1 MKLIFYNL
9 KRCITGYSLSYFC
22 LLFLLALSSYSLPI
36 TKKPP
41 GRRLIGV
48 TPRPTPVNLFTY
60 HNFANLSD
68 RQSLSPT
75 DNDPIRFS
83 LSINKQSIRL
93 GETIDLTI
101 KAELLTISPNLLFHL
116 PGSNTYRLKL
126 ILPAGFEQTGG
137 DFVDYIGAE
146 LSYPART
153 EATYHIIGHFS
164 TIAPGTSF
172 RLLRSHGQA
181 DAQSLFVE
189 KALVNLKE
197 LTTQKAALREHA
209 NDANNQTNSASPTL
223 YVVTDNVVTDNTAKG
238 ARVASPDYR
247 GFLEFANCDVIG
259 GWAIDVNSPKQSVDL
274 DIYIDNAKV
283 ATIKADQNRSD
294 VAKTYNVSGFE
305 LYGYRWNLPEK
316 YKANKSLKVSVRFAN
331 SNTDLIQSPT
341 TTPVC
346 PGSSTGTDPA
356 DPSGTPNY
364 RGFLEFANC
373 DVIGGWAIN
382 LNAPKQSVNLDIYIN
397 DVKVTTIKADQ
408 NRTDVSKSFNVS
420 GFELYGYRW
429 NLPDQYKNN
438 SPLKIAAKVAG
449 SSFELTQSPLSTP
462 SCPGSS
468 TPSCAFD
475 VSVNSINASC
485 GGSVSLNATCSGPNC
500 DQVSYSWSGNGVSQ
514 QGQTLNLTAPST
526 NGTYTYTVTATRPG
540 CASKTATGT
549 VTVSGCST
557 QPSCAFD
564 VSVNSVN
571 ATCGGSV
578 SLNANCSGPNCD
590 QITYSWTGN
599 GISQQGQTI
608 NFTAPSANGSYSYTV
623 TATRNGCTSKTTTGT
638 VTVDG
643 CTPTQNCAF
652 DVSVSSMS
660 AACGSAVSLNAN
672 CSGPN
677 CDQVSYSW
685 SGNGVTQQG
694 QTLNLTAPSA
704 NGTYSYT
711 VTATRNG
718 CTSKTAVGVVTVT
731 GCTPQPTCAF
741 DVSVSSMSAT
751 CGGAVS
757 LNANC
762 SGPNCDQIT
771 YSWTGNGVTQQGQTL
786 NLTAPS
792 TNGTY
797 SYTVTATRNGC
808 TSKTAVG
815 VVTVT
820 GCTPPQNCA
829 FDVSVNSINATCGGS
844 VSLNAN
850 CSGPNCDQITYSWTG
865 NGISQQGQTI
875 NFTAPSANGSYSYTV
890 TATRNGC
897 TSKTTTGTVTVDG
910 CTPTQNCAF
919 DVSVNSMSA
928 TCGGAVSLNATCS
941 GPNCD
946 QVSYSWTGNG
956 ISQQGQT
963 LNLTAPSANGTYS
976 YTVTATRN
984 GCTSKTAVGVVTVTG
999 CTPQP
1004 TCAFDVSVNS
1014 VSAACGSALSLNANC
1029 SGPNCDQ
1036 VSYSWTGNGI
1046 SQQGQTLNLSAP
1058 STNGTY
1064 SYTVTATRNGCTSK
1078 TAVGTVTVSGCSA
1091 PTTPDYR
1098 SYLDNA
1104 NCNALNGWIFD
1115 TKATQ
1120 KSQSVDVY
1128 INGTKATTLLAD
1140 QTRTDVALAYNT
1152 NGFAQFGYSWSIPD
1166 AYKTNTPL
1174 TIAVKVAGST
1184 FELAHSPITTASCP
1198 SSTSTATCA
1207 FDVSVSSMSAACGSA
1222 VSLNANCS
1230 GPNCDQVSYSWTG
1243 NGVTQQ
1249 GQTLNLTA
1257 PSTNGSYTYTVTATR
1272 NGCTSKTATGTVTVT
1287 GCTPP
1292 PTCAF
1297 DVSVN
1302 SVSATCGSALSLNAN
1317 CSGPNCDQVSYSW
1330 TGNGVTQ
1337 QGQTLNLTV
1346 PSANGSYSYTVTA
1359 TRNGCTSKTAVGTVT
1374 VSGCSTPTPEYR
1386 SYLDNANCNA
1396 LNGWI
1401 LDTKATQKSQSVD
1414 VYINGTKAT
1423 TLLADQTRTDVALA
1437 YNTNGFA
1444 QFGYSWSIPDS
1455 YKTNTP
1461 LTIAVKVAGSTFELA
1476 HSPIITASCPSSTST
1491 ATCAFDVSVNSMSA
1505 ACGSAVSLN
1514 ANCSGPNCDQVS
1526 YSWTGNG
1533 VTQQGQT
1540 LNLTA
1545 PSANG
1550 TYSYTVTATRN
1561 GCTSKT
1567 AVGVVTVSGCT
1578 PTQNCA
1584 FDVSVNSVNTGCG
1597 GAVSLNANCSGP
1609 NCDQITYSWTGN
1621 GISQQGQTINFTAPS
1636 TNGSYSYTVT
1646 ATRNGCTS
1654 KTSVGVITVD
1664 GCTPPSNEGYPILNS
1679 PQPDD
1684 KRPILQNERVRVAI
1698 DLGVGGVVREVTD
1711 LQVGENMINC
1721 YVKSNGKRDPGRDDQ
1736 ISLYSLPDANTG
1748 WTQNGKRVLDDIGYN
1763 PVQGGS
1769 IAGDYS
1775 PILGYGRTDKMLYC
1789 KTRGM
1794 HWGLSNEPGD
1804 YIVEQWIRL
1813 EGNIVRRHVRI
1824 TGSRPDQTKYADS
1837 RQQELPCTYTSS
1849 MYYQFYVVQGDPYT
1863 NAPLVNVN
1871 AIPNI
1876 GGSGKSFNQY
1886 NYQGHMGP
1894 YDISASEPWI
1904 VAVRPNT
1911 NRGLALHT
1919 PYSNE
1924 FKAGLFDSPGIG
1936 PPESI
1941 NAGYIA
1947 NTVNMIL
1954 DPNGVYEFDI
1964 NMVVGTLDEI
1974 RSTINTLPR
1983 AETKPNYVFA
1993 NSPTRKG
2000 FTYRKG
2006 YDQGFPVGDELVIT
2020 PTDRRFRLSSP
2031 QKGYKTVEFGTIY
2044 VRMRA
2049 ITPETQLSLDWKKIG
2064 QSELEAEQSN
2074 QKIQFNIIPDNRYH
2088 TYAIPV
2094 KNSAQ
2099 WNGIVNSFTIRYINP
2114 SESGIQGQQFGVKW
2128 ISASDL
2134 GDQ

>member
-1 MKLIFYNL
+1 M
-9 KRCITGYSLSYFC
+9 SYFC

-41 GRRLIGV
+41 GRRLVSV

-164 TIAPGTSF
+164 TITPGTSF

-197 LTTQKAALREHA
+197 LTTQKAALREPA

-223 YVVTDNVVTDNTAKG
+223 YVVTDNLVTDNTAKG

-274 DIYIDNAKV
+274 DIYIDNTKV

-305 LYGYRWNLPEK
+305 LYGYRWSLPEK

-341 TTPVC
+341 NTPVC
-346 PGSSTGTDPA
+346 PGTSPGTDPS

-382 LNAPKQSVNLDIYIN
+382 LNSPKQSVNLDIYIN

-468 TPSCAFD
+468 TPTCAFD
-475 VSVNSINASC
+475 VSVNSVNASC
-485 GGSVSLNATCSGPNC
+485 GGSVSLNAN
-500 DQVSYSWSGNGVSQ
+500 
-514 QGQTLNLTAPST
+514 
-526 NGTYTYTVTATRPG
+526 
-540 CASKTATGT
+540 
-549 VTVSGCST
+549 
-557 QPSCAFD
+557 
-564 VSVNSVN
+564 
-571 ATCGGSV
+571 
-578 SLNANCSGPNCD
+578 
-590 QITYSWTGN
+590 
-599 GISQQGQTI
+599 
-608 NFTAPSANGSYSYTV
+608 
-623 TATRNGCTSKTTTGT
+623 
-638 VTVDG
+638 
-643 CTPTQNCAF
+643 
-652 DVSVSSMS
+652 
-660 AACGSAVSLNAN
+660 
-672 CSGPN
+672 
-677 CDQVSYSW
+677 
-685 SGNGVTQQG
+685 
-694 QTLNLTAPSA
+694 
-704 NGTYSYT
+704 
-711 VTATRNG
+711 
-718 CTSKTAVGVVTVT
+718 
-731 GCTPQPTCAF
+731 
-741 DVSVSSMSAT
+741 
-751 CGGAVS
+751 
-757 LNANC
+757 
-762 SGPNCDQIT
+762 
-771 YSWTGNGVTQQGQTL
+771 
-786 NLTAPS
+786 
-792 TNGTY
+792 
-797 SYTVTATRNGC
+797 
-808 TSKTAVG
+808 
-815 VVTVT
+815 
-820 GCTPPQNCA
+820 
-829 FDVSVNSINATCGGS
+829 
-844 VSLNAN
+844 
-850 CSGPNCDQITYSWTG
+850 
-865 NGISQQGQTI
+865 
-875 NFTAPSANGSYSYTV
+875 
-890 TATRNGC
+890 
-897 TSKTTTGTVTVDG
+897 
-910 CTPTQNCAF
+910 
-919 DVSVNSMSA
+919 
-928 TCGGAVSLNATCS
+928 CS

-963 LNLTAPSANGTYS
+963 LNLTAPSANGTYT
-976 YTVTATRN
+976 YTVTATRP
-984 GCTSKTAVGVVTVTG
+984 GCASKTATGTVTVSG
-999 CTPQP
+999 CNTQP
-1004 TCAFDVSVNS
+1004 SCAFDVSVNS
-1014 VSAACGSALSLNANC
+1014 VNASCGSAVSLNANC

-1046 SQQGQTLNLSAP
+1046 SQQGQTLNLTAP

-1078 TAVGTVTVSGCSA
+1078 TAVGTVTVAGCTPTQNCAFDVSVNSVSATCGSAVSLNANCSGPNCDQVSYSWTGNGITQQGQTLNLTAPSTNGTYSYTVTATRNGCSSKTAVGTVTVSGCNA
-1091 PTTPDYR
+1091 PAPDYR

-1104 NCNALNGWIFD
+1104 NCNALNGWILD

-1166 AYKTNTPL
+1166 SYKTNAPL

-1198 SSTSTATCA
+1198 SSTSTANCA
-1207 FDVSVSSMSAACGSA
+1207 FDVSVNSVNASCGSA

-1243 NGVTQQ
+1243 NGVSQQGQTLNFTAPSANGTYSYTVTATRNGCSSKTATGTVTVDGCTPTQNCAFDVSVNSMSATCGGTVSLNANCSGPNCDQVSYSWTGNGINQQ

-1257 PSTNGSYTYTVTATR
+1257 PSANGTYSYTVTATR
-1272 NGCTSKTATGTVTVT
+1272 NGCTSKTATGTVTVA
-1287 GCTPP
+1287 GCTP
-1292 PTCAF
+1292 TQNCAF

-1302 SVSATCGSALSLNAN
+1302 SVSATCGNAVSLNAS

-1337 QGQTLNLTV
+1337 QGQTLSLTA
-1346 PSANGSYSYTVTA
+1346 PSTNGTYSYTVTA
-1359 TRNGCTSKTAVGTVT
+1359 TRNGCTSKTATGTVTVAGCTPTQNCAFDVSVNSVSATCGNAVSLNANCSGPNCDQVSYSWTGNGISQQGQTLSLTAPSTNGTYSYTVTATRNGCSSKTAVGTVT
-1374 VSGCSTPTPEYR
+1374 ISGCNAPAPDYR

-1476 HSPIITASCPSSTST
+1476 HSPITTASCPSSTST
-1491 ATCAFDVSVNSMSA
+1491 ANCAFDVAVNSVNAS
-1505 ACGSAVSLN
+1505 CGSAVSLN

-1540 LNLTA
+1540 LSLTA
-1545 PSANG
+1545 PSTNG

-1567 AVGVVTVSGCT
+1567 AVGVVTVSGCS
-1578 PTQNCA
+1578 TQPSCA

-1621 GISQQGQTINFTAPS
+1621 GINQQGQTINFTAPS
-1636 TNGSYSYTVT
+1636 TNGSYTYTVT

-1654 KTSVGVITVD
+1654 KTATGTVTVD
-1664 GCTPPSNEGYPILNS
+1664 GCTPPSNEDYPILNS

-1789 KTRGM
+1789 KTRGL

-1919 PYSNE
+1919 PYSHE

-1964 NMVVGTLDEI
+1964 NVVVGTLDEI
-1974 RSTINTLPR
+1974 RNTINTLPR
-1983 AETKPNYVFA
+1983 SETKPNYVFA

-2031 QKGYKTVEFGTIY
+2031 QKGYKTAEFGTIY

-2049 ITPETQLSLDWKKIG
+2049 ITPETQLSLDWKKVG

-2074 QKIQFNIIPDNRYH
+2074 QAIRFNIIPDNRYH

-2114 SESGIQGQQFGVKW
+2114 TESGIQGQQFGVKW
-2128 ISASDL
+2128 ISATDL

>member
-1 MKLIFYNL
+1 M
-9 KRCITGYSLSYFC
+9 SYFC

-36 TKKPP
+36 IKKPP
-41 GRRLIGV
+41 GRRLVSV

-101 KAELLTISPNLLFHL
+101 KAELLSISPNLLFHL

-164 TIAPGTSF
+164 TITPGTSF

-197 LTTQKAALREHA
+197 LTTQKAALREPA

-223 YVVTDNVVTDNTAKG
+223 YVLTDNVVTDNTAKG

-294 VAKTYNVSGFE
+294 VARTYNVSGFE
-305 LYGYRWNLPEK
+305 LYGYRWSLPEK
-316 YKANKSLKVSVRFAN
+316 YKANKALKVSVRYAN
-331 SNTDLIQSPT
+331 TNTDLIQSPT

-346 PGSSTGTDPA
+346 PGSSPGTDPS

-468 TPSCAFD
+468 TPTCAFD
-475 VSVNSINASC
+475 VSVNSVNASC
-485 GGSVSLNATCSGPNC
+485 GGSVTLNATCSGPNC
-500 DQVSYSWSGNGVSQ
+500 DQVSYNWSGNGVSQ

-564 VSVNSVN
+564 VSVSPVN
-571 ATCGGSV
+571 ATCG
-578 SLNANCSGPNCD
+578 N
-590 QITYSWTGN
+590 
-599 GISQQGQTI
+599 
-608 NFTAPSANGSYSYTV
+608 
-623 TATRNGCTSKTTTGT
+623 
-638 VTVDG
+638 
-643 CTPTQNCAF
+643 
-652 DVSVSSMS
+652 
-660 AACGSAVSLNAN
+660 AVSLNAN

-685 SGNGVTQQG
+685 SGNGISQQG
-694 QTLNLTAPSA
+694 QTLNLTS
-704 NGTYSYT
+704 
-711 VTATRNG
+711 
-718 CTSKTAVGVVTVT
+718 
-731 GCTPQPTCAF
+731 
-741 DVSVSSMSAT
+741 
-751 CGGAVS
+751 
-757 LNANC
+757 
-762 SGPNCDQIT
+762 
-771 YSWTGNGVTQQGQTL
+771 
-786 NLTAPS
+786 PS

-820 GCTPPQNCA
+820 GCSSASTPE
-829 FDVSVNSINATCGGS
+829 
-844 VSLNAN
+844 
-850 CSGPNCDQITYSWTG
+850 
-865 NGISQQGQTI
+865 
-875 NFTAPSANGSYSYTV
+875 
-890 TATRNGC
+890 
-897 TSKTTTGTVTVDG
+897 
-910 CTPTQNCAF
+910 
-919 DVSVNSMSA
+919 
-928 TCGGAVSLNATCS
+928 
-941 GPNCD
+941 
-946 QVSYSWTGNG
+946 
-956 ISQQGQT
+956 
-963 LNLTAPSANGTYS
+963 
-976 YTVTATRN
+976 
-984 GCTSKTAVGVVTVTG
+984 
-999 CTPQP
+999 
-1004 TCAFDVSVNS
+1004 
-1014 VSAACGSALSLNANC
+1014 
-1029 SGPNCDQ
+1029 
-1036 VSYSWTGNGI
+1036 
-1046 SQQGQTLNLSAP
+1046 
-1058 STNGTY
+1058 
-1064 SYTVTATRNGCTSK
+1064 
-1078 TAVGTVTVSGCSA
+1078 
-1091 PTTPDYR
+1091 YR

-1104 NCNALNGWIFD
+1104 NCNALNGWILD

-1166 AYKTNTPL
+1166 SYKTNTPL

-1198 SSTSTATCA
+1198 SSTSTASCA
-1207 FDVSVSSMSAACGSA
+1207 FDVSVNSVNAACGSAVSLNANCSGPNCDQITYSWSGNGISQQGQTLSLTAPSTNGTYSYTVTATRNGCTSKTAVGTVTVAGCTPTQNCAFDVSVNSVNATCGSA

-1230 GPNCDQVSYSWTG
+1230 GPNCDQVSYSWSG

-1257 PSTNGSYTYTVTATR
+1257 PSTNGTYSYTVTATRNGCTSKTAVGVVTVTGCTPTQNCAFDVSVNSVNATCGGAVSLNANCSGPNCDQITYSWTGNGISQQGQTINFTAPSTNGSYSYTVTATR
-1272 NGCTSKTATGTVTVT
+1272 NGCTSKTATGTVTVDGCTPTQNCAFDVSVNSMSATCGGTVSLNATCSGPNCDQVSYSWSGNGVSQQGQTLNLTAPSANGTYSYTVTATRNGCTSKTAVGVVTVT

-1302 SVSATCGSALSLNAN
+1302 SLSAACGSAVSLNAN
-1317 CSGPNCDQVSYSW
+1317 CSGSNCDQVSYSW
-1330 TGNGVTQ
+1330 SGNGISQ
-1337 QGQTLNLTV
+1337 QGQTLNLTA
-1346 PSANGSYSYTVTA
+1346 PSTNGSYSYTVTA
-1359 TRNGCTSKTAVGTVT
+1359 TRNGCTSKTAVGVVTVT
-1374 VSGCSTPTPEYR
+1374 GCSAPTPEYR

-1476 HSPIITASCPSSTST
+1476 HSPITTASCPSSTST
-1491 ATCAFDVSVNSMSA
+1491 ASCAFDVSVNSVNA

-1526 YSWTGNG
+1526 YSWSGNG
-1533 VTQQGQT
+1533 ISQQGQT
-1540 LNLTA
+1540 LSLTA
-1545 PSANG
+1545 PSTNG

-1567 AVGVVTVSGCT
+1567 AVGTVTVAGCTPTQNCAFDVSVNSVNATCGSAVSLNANCSGPNCDQVSYSWSGNGVSQQGQTLNLTAPSTNGTYSYTVTATRNGCTSKTAIGVVTVTGCT

-1654 KTSVGVITVD
+1654 KTATGTVTVD
-1664 GCTPPSNEGYPILNS
+1664 GCTPPSNEDYPILNS

-1684 KRPILQNERVRVAI
+1684 KRPVLQNERVRVAI

-1736 ISLYSLPDANTG
+1736 ISLYGLPDANTG

-1813 EGNIVRRHVRI
+1813 EGNVVKRHVRI

-1954 DPNGVYEFDI
+1954 DPNGVYEFDF
-1964 NMVVGTLDEI
+1964 NVVVGTLDEI
-1974 RSTINTLPR
+1974 RSTINGLPR

-2031 QKGYKTVEFGTIY
+2031 QKGYKTAEFGTIY

-2128 ISASDL
+2128 ISATDL